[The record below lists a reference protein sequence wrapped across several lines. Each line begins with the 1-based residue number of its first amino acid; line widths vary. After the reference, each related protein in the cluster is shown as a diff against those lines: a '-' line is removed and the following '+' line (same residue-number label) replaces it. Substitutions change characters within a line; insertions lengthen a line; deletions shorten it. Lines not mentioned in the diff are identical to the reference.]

1 MSALIAEVHVEDGV
15 VRLEPRVA
23 RIESDV
29 ANLKETVKKLDAKL
43 ERLDEKFDEKFER
56 LDGKINHLGARMACM
71 ETEFGYLKESQAR
84 FGVDLRDLC
93 SVDLRDLRSSLDTK
107 FLWILT
113 TMIAFGMALLAALA
127 EGFHWVK

>member
-71 ETEFGYLKESQAR
+71 ETEFGYLKENQAR
-84 FGVDLRDLC
+84 FG
-93 SVDLRDLRSSLDTK
+93 VDLRDLRSSLDTK